1 MRWPDEAVK
10 RTRLPSAE
18 RALATANFQM
28 GVYLNEHG
36 RKPDAQK
43 FLDEASRLWP
53 EAWTFRR
60 QTSNLLPPEVP
71 AAQRNK
77 LAMKASGVT
86 FFLEDMDMAGMP

>member
-1 MRWPDEAVK
+1 MAGRGREADATPFRRAGPGDCQFPDGC
-10 RTRLPSAE
+10 LPQ
-18 RALATANFQM
+18 RA
-28 GVYLNEHG
+28 